1 MVEGN
6 CQTLLLTNNLENI
19 DQFLGFVEYV
29 ITKAYVRSRK
39 ILIFIRQSFRRE
51 RVSIDEQAHF
61 ELVKLR
67 RDDILQSIGI
77 GPVEIMHD
85 TLPISGTKLRCSQSL
100 PSDVLT

>member
-1 MVEGN
+1 MVVGN

-19 DQFLGFVEYV
+19 DQLPGFVECV
-29 ITKAYVRSRK
+29 ITKANVRSRE
-39 ILIFIRQSFRRE
+39 ILVFIRQSFRRE

-85 TLPISGTKLRCSQSL
+85 PMPVSGIK
-100 PSDVLT
+100 